1 MKRHQNFTFLRVV
14 LIILCLVL
22 VSGCSSILVPKY
34 SDVIYNHRQPLISVT
49 YEYGEIEVRLPLVY
63 PGAKPE
69 ILAFQVY
76 SYGDTTQPIISILQ
90 EASNEFVVYLPQGV
104 LDINEN
110 TNLIK
115 ITPQNSD
122 FETSFVRFK
131 GIRFGSI
138 KLPPKPIRMRPI
150 IVTGTVYLNRDE
162 TPIPG
167 VNVSL
172 QNFDHLIN
180 EVQTDE
186 NGFYMISIP
195 GEYNQ
200 AKHLQLVGGKNLVF
214 KPYRKKLA
222 IQDSF
227 EFSIDIGVGP
237 GPGLDDPI
245 YLTNNDNIHFRGN
258 PDIGSKT
265 LFLLEEGEPVS
276 VKRVTP
282 GEFFGVI
289 EVNLERKQKMKMEG
303 WVYRSDL
310 KLLNYNN
317 LFKQEVP
324 HEKN

>member
-1 MKRHQNFTFLRVV
+1 MKKRPIITLLRVV
-14 LIILCLVL
+14 LILLSLVL

-63 PGAKPE
+63 PGSKPE

-90 EASNEFVVYLPQGV
+90 EASHEFVVYLPQGV
-104 LDINEN
+104 LDINKN

-115 ITPQNSD
+115 ITPQNPE

-162 TPIPG
+162 SPVAG
-167 VNVSL
+167 VDVSL

-180 EVQTDE
+180 EVQSDT
-186 NGFYMISIP
+186 NGYYMISIP
-195 GEYNQ
+195 GEYSS
-200 AKHLQLVGGKNLVF
+200 AAYLQIVGGENLIF
-214 KPYRKKLA
+214 KPYRQKLN

-227 EFSIDIGVGP
+227 ELSIDIGVGP
-237 GPGLDDPI
+237 GPGLKDPI
-245 YLTNNDNIHFRGN
+245 YLTNDNNIHFRGS

-276 VKRVTP
+276 VTRVTP
-282 GEFFGVI
+282 GEYFGVI
-289 EVNLERKQKMKMEG
+289 EVDLERKSKMKMEG

-310 KLLNYNN
+310 KLLNFNN
-317 LFKQEVP
+317 LFKQEVS